1 MKRDADC
8 AHEPVAQ
15 SRFTGWRGEMYFA
28 KEATSPT
35 SRRSIAHAAFPTLY
49 FPPCRSF
56 SSLAIVLIRPRVV
69 AHEIFFVAAAL
80 FKWDTSWACLLGKG
94 NELERETPAQKPCQ
108 HYGTVF
114 APGVVCAPFLTI
126 GFNFH
131 HFHCLIRCHIN
142 FPLCRW
148 KICCAS

>member
-1 MKRDADC
+1 MKRDVDC
-8 AHEPVAQ
+8 AHEPVVVQ
-15 SRFTGWRGEMYFA
+15 SRLTGWHGEMYFA

-80 FKWDTSWACLLGKG
+80 FKWDTSWPGLLGHG

-108 HYGTVF
+108 HRVSS
-114 APGVVCAPFLTI
+114 APP
-126 GFNFH
+126 
-131 HFHCLIRCHIN
+131 
-142 FPLCRW
+142 
-148 KICCAS
+148 S

>member
-1 MKRDADC
+1 MKRDVDC

-35 SRRSIAHAAFPTLY
+35 SVNRPHATAFPTLY

-80 FKWDTSWACLLGKG
+80 FK
-94 NELERETPAQKPCQ
+94 
-108 HYGTVF
+108 
-114 APGVVCAPFLTI
+114 
-126 GFNFH
+126 
-131 HFHCLIRCHIN
+131 
-142 FPLCRW
+142 
-148 KICCAS
+148 